1 MLFLYYDMYLK
12 IDIKSNQININL
24 FLINYLI
31 KIRYSVKD
39 MKLMELYFYQ
49 FDDLEGGMLHAWLL
63 I

>member
-1 MLFLYYDMYLK
+1 MYLK